1 MAKNKIKKYKELC
14 AENSC
19 VYEREEKK
27 WHIHILKTGGKWVGN
42 SPSDSF
48 NEK

>member
-19 VYEREEKK
+19 VFEREEKK
-27 WHIHILKTGGKWVGN
+27 MAYSYFENRGQMGGK
-42 SPSDSF
+42 
-48 NEK
+48 